1 MFIGKR
7 LLQALFILF
16 LNGCIIS
23 VMTDEKN
30 TQSSEKQS
38 QGFGKRLVEFRR
50 KRALTQQQLSELI
63 SVHISQL
70 RNYENDRS
78 QPTLEVIRRL
88 ALALDVSADELVFD
102 RIERQPMV
110 SDKELKRQW
119 EKIETFSED
128 RKLAVKMLLK
138 AMIVEQNVAQ
148 SYG

>member
-1 MFIGKR
+1 MENVEANKTFETKP
-7 LLQALFILF
+7 
-16 LNGCIIS
+16 
-23 VMTDEKN
+23 T
-30 TQSSEKQS
+30 
-38 QGFGKRLVEFRR
+38 GFGKRLADFRH
-50 KRALTQQQLSELI
+50 KRGLTQHQLCELVQ
-63 SVHISQL
+63 VHISQL
-70 RNYENDRS
+70 RNYENNRS
-78 QPTLEVIRRL
+78 QPTLDVIRRL